1 AMGSAEPASPAPGSA
16 SGTPTSRTVTVREA
30 LFPPARGDDSD
41 SASNVTGIE
50 LGHFVVEERIGRGGM
65 GSVFRAIDRRLDR
78 VVALK
83 ILAPDQ
89 SRDQASV
96 IRFHNE
102 ARAAARL
109 DHDNI
114 ARVHYTGEDQGLHFI
129 AFEFVTGT
137 NIRDFIMQKGRLSPQ
152 EALNYTLQIAD
163 ALRQLAA
170 VGVVHRDIKP
180 SNIVVA
186 PTGRAKL
193 VDLGLARNNS
203 SDAREDLTVAGT
215 ALGTFDYISPEQAVD
230 ARNVDIRSDIY
241 SLGCTLYHMLTGEPP
256 YPRGSMFEKV
266 INHHRPVPPD
276 PSLKN
281 PSVSAP
287 LARVVQKMMASN
299 PDERYAG
306 PDALLQ
312 DLVQIAESMGM
323 RPTYPEA
330 VIWNVPLFSSRERR
344 WDAAKSWMAVAVV
357 LLVLVILVD
366 HVRWSDLWT
375 TAALPEVKIGAPGTA
390 PTEED
395 AALRPPE
402 SVPVASAPA
411 MPPAEVV
418 SPDSETPSSS
428 AESGESQGILAG
440 MAVSQRS
447 AVAADLL
454 TMLPGNPKRG
464 SSAPSTVP
472 GESDGTLAGGSTR
485 PGSVRTSPD
494 ATENAT
500 GSGGSTESPRPAAA
514 VALTRPFVVLQ
525 FEEGEEKAFPT
536 LEAACTA
543 APDDAVIELRFDGR
557 SAPPQSPVRV
567 VNKRLKIRPAPNVR
581 PVLEFRLPQ
590 ETVLTALSR
599 TARMVSIRN
608 GGLELYDLD
617 VVMWVDSGFPI
628 DSWSMIEAGAASDV
642 VLRGVSLTVANP
654 NRSPAALFELPT
666 PSAGGIEEMMSD
678 TARAPSFRLQM
689 EETVCRGQ
697 ADLFLQRNA
706 ESGEI
711 RLRDTAVA
719 VSGAMLRLDGAEV
732 FGLTT
737 SAESENRLVVSAQ
750 HVTALLG
757 EGMLRVDTGDQ
768 GTVPTVEVDSRD
780 SIFVLP
786 RGSEAFVAMTG
797 HDDLENF
804 LDRFVWVG
812 HRDANFFEMEGP
824 LWDIRAP
831 QSLILDRRVFDFD
844 EWSRQWAPTDDRLVS
859 TSLLEQPPESLADDA
874 HQLGELIGRFG
885 VCRGIFRFSIVDSP
899 GSRDEV
905 KPTCRL
911 ALSSNKPPSLHF
923 EAGKGV
929 RRNGLH
935 FDLEVHTV
943 LDRAANLLHQDV
955 ELIVVGVDVRGW
967 LHFDAQ
973 MGHRPAGLDCDAK
986 FGDPV
991 ELPQDRLDARR
1002 KDVDAPNREHVIDSS
1017 DDSPVQKHEG
1027 GPFG

>member
-1 AMGSAEPASPAPGSA
+1 MSTGSPKPRESGEMGTGITFLRPLPGQATGPVDPASPAAAPGSS
-16 SGTPTSRTVTVREA
+16 SGPTGSRTITAREA
-30 LFPPARGDDSD
+30 LFPPARSDDSD
-41 SASNVTGIE
+41 SVSNVTGIE

-102 ARAAARL
+102 ARSAARL

-203 SDAREDLTVAGT
+203 SNAREDLTVAGT

-299 PDERYAG
+299 PDERYAS
-306 PDALLQ
+306 PDVLLQ

-330 VIWNVPLFSSRERR
+330 VIWNVPLFSARERK

-375 TAALPEVKIGAPGTA
+375 TATLPNVEIGEPSEAPLPNGGTATPPATPPVAAVPTMPPSKSFA
-390 PTEED
+390 PTED
-395 AALRPPE
+395 GAKSSTGAGSLPE
-402 SVPVASAPA
+402 SH
-411 MPPAEVV
+411 
-418 SPDSETPSSS
+418 
-428 AESGESQGILAG
+428 GILAG

-447 AVAADLL
+447 AVATDLL
-454 TMLPGNPKRG
+454 TPLPATGIVGPAAPSNPPVESESPIGGSPLADGTRRPTTSPEKGTG
-464 SSAPSTVP
+464 SS
-472 GESDGTLAGGSTR
+472 GTAESTR
-485 PGSVRTSPD
+485 PSP
-494 ATENAT
+494 T
-500 GSGGSTESPRPAAA
+500 
-514 VALTRPFVVLQ
+514 VALSRPFVVLQ
-525 FEEGEEKAFPT
+525 FEDGEERAFPT

-557 SAPPQSPVRV
+557 SAPPQSPIRV

-590 ETVLTALSR
+590 ETVLTALRR

-617 VVMWVDSGFPI
+617 VVMWVDPGFPI
-628 DSWSMIEAGAASDV
+628 DSWSMIEAGTTSDV

-654 NRSPAALFELPT
+654 NQAPAAIFELPA
-666 PSAGGIEEMMSD
+666 PSAGGIDEMMSD
-678 TARAPSFRLQM
+678 TARALSFRLQM
-689 EETVCRGQ
+689 EESVCRGQ
-697 ADLFLQRNA
+697 ADLLVQRNA
-706 ESGEI
+706 ESTDI

-719 VSGAMLRLDGAEV
+719 VSGALVRLDGAEV

-737 SAESENRLVVSAQ
+737 APESENRLVISAQ

-768 GTVPTVEVDSRD
+768 GTVPTVEIDSRD

-786 RGSEAFVAMTG
+786 RSNEAFVAMTG

-812 HRDANFFEMEGP
+812 HRDANFFEMDGP

-844 EWSRQWAPTDDRLVS
+844 EWLRQWAPTDDQLVTS
-859 TSLLEQPPESLADDA
+859 SLLEQSPGSLTREA
-874 HQLGELIGRFG
+874 HQLGVGAFMLRKMIADGGSNPAIASASDGRDAG
-885 VCRGIFRFSIVDSP
+885 VDWSIRRLP
-899 GSRDEV
+899 RDL
-905 KPTCRL
+905 P
-911 ALSSNKPPSLHF
+911 
-923 EAGKGV
+923 
-929 RRNGLH
+929 
-935 FDLEVHTV
+935 V
-943 LDRAANLLHQDV
+943 LDRGFAWRPRRGEADLSASA
-955 ELIVVGVDVRGW
+955 EL
-967 LHFDAQ
+967 
-973 MGHRPAGLDCDAK
+973 
-986 FGDPV
+986 
-991 ELPQDRLDARR
+991 E
-1002 KDVDAPNREHVIDSS
+1002 
-1017 DDSPVQKHEG
+1017 
-1027 GPFG
+1027 